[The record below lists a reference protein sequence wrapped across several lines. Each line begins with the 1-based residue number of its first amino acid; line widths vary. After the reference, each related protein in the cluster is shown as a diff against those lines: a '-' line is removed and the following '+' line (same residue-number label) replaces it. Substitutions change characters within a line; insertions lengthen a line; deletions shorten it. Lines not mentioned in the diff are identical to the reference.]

1 MIDAGFHVPRLDH
14 EEKGKD
20 VRLIGMMQLFLR
32 DVQDAA
38 LNILDGMVVYKHI
51 QLAEVGYRLVYY
63 GFAVLLYRRSI
74 FIKRQRLPSDSIRC
88 FVTSASEVSYK
99 YGMTR
104 SAPSLAKAMAA
115 ALPMPLSP
123 PVTMAIL
130 PSSLPLPW

>member
-1 MIDAGFHVPRLDH
+1 MR
-14 EEKGKD
+14 
-20 VRLIGMMQLFLR
+20 LFLR
-32 DVQDAA
+32 DVQDA

-74 FIKRQRLPSDSIRC
+74 FIKRRLPSDSIRR

-130 PSSLPLPW
+130 PSSLPRLVGGILADRTR